1 LHCYLNGEFLPTA
14 EARVPVL
21 DRGFLF
27 GDGVYEVIPV
37 YGRRPFRLDAHL
49 RRLRRSLDALRM
61 DPPHDDA
68 HWRSLITELVA
79 RQPFDD
85 QGIYV
90 QVTRGVAKRDH
101 AFPKDVAPTV
111 FMMGNPLVTPTAPQL
126 AQGVAAIT
134 AADNRWLRCDV
145 KSTALLANVLLRQLA
160 VDQGAAET
168 LLLRDGW
175 LTEGSASN
183 VFIVAGGEIVTPPNG
198 PLLLPGVTA
207 EVVEDAARLEG
218 LPLVRRPVSEAAL
231 RAAEAVWITSASRE
245 VLAVTTLDARPVGN
259 GRPGPIFERIH
270 HRFQSLKPAPGRP

>member
-49 RRLRRSLDALRM
+49 RRLQRSLDALRM
-61 DPPHDDA
+61 DPPHDHA
-68 HWRSLITELVA
+68 HWRSLIAELVA

-85 QGIYV
+85 QGIYL

-134 AADNRWLRCDV
+134 AADNRWLRCDI
-145 KSTALLANVLLRQLA
+145 KSTALLANVLLRQMA

-168 LLLRDGW
+168 ILLREGQ

-183 VFIVAGGEIVTPPNG
+183 VFIVAGGVIASPPNG

-218 LPLVRRPVSEAAL
+218 VPLERRPVSEEQL
-231 RAAEAVWITSASRE
+231 RGADEVWITSASRE
-245 VLAVTTLDARPVGN
+245 VLAVSALDGSPVGN
-259 GRPGPIFERIH
+259 GRPGPIFARIH
-270 HRFQSLKPAPGRP
+270 QRFQALKQADDAP